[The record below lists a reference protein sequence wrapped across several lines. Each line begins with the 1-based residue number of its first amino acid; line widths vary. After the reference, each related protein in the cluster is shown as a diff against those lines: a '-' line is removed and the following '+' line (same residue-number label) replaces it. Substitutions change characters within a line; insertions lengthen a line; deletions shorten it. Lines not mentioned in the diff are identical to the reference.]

1 MGKSY
6 VGIVIDQYTSMAETI
21 QILRKYTN
29 DPISKIQANIQSGE
43 IVLSCPFYNETEIR
57 KVIIKCINELKKKK
71 ITVKIYED
79 EEELSLQFLKNWIG
93 SCRQTAIQT
102 EAEVELEAGDVEWDQ
117 LEEYSYLWD
126 GSDPGWVVLK
136 DEYDYTIYNT
146 QRHSVLSIEDEDLN
160 NQLAAAMILSGCEV
174 YEGKRKIN
182 KLLKD
187 APNNGS

>member
-29 DPISKIQANIQSGE
+29 EPISKIQANIKNGE
-43 IVLSCPFYNETEIR
+43 IVLSCSYFDDDAIK

-79 EEELSLQFLKNWIG
+79 EEEITIQLLKNIV
-93 SCRQTAIQT
+93 SFSRQIAAQT
-102 EAEVELEAGDVEWDQ
+102 EAESVFEEGDFDWTQ
-117 LEEYSYLWD
+117 LEEYSYFWNGD
-126 GSDPGWVVLK
+126 EAGWVVLK
-136 DEYDYTIYNT
+136 DKYDYTIYNT
-146 QRHSVLSIEDEDLN
+146 RTHMVFHCEDEELN
-160 NQLAAAMILSGCEV
+160 YQLAAAMILSGCEV